1 MDEKI
6 TAVVNIGQYAAIA
19 IQPDEIFR
27 YIQLGLAILCTLVL
41 FAYRIWVWYKAA
53 KADKK
58 IDKEEFDELIN
69 IVKDTKDE
77 IDNTIN
83 KDNNKNKEN

>member
-6 TAVVNIGQYAAIA
+6 TAVVNVAQYAMVA

-27 YIQLGLAILCTLVL
+27 YIQLGLAILCTLVML
-41 FAYRIWVWYKAA
+41 GYRVWSWYKAA

-58 IDKEEFDELIN
+58 IDKQEFEDLVN
-69 IVKDTKDE
+69 IVKDAKEE

-83 KDNNKNKEN
+83 KDNNKKEK